1 MAQHKRGIPEINAGS
16 MADIAFLLLIF
27 FLVATTLDS
36 EKGMLVKLPQWVEEN
51 LPPPDVN
58 KRNVLDVLVN
68 QYDQIQIKGE
78 LVTVKQVK
86 AKTRRFL
93 ENNGA
98 NPDLSDS
105 PQKAVVSI
113 KSDRATSYGGYL
125 EVYNEIREAYNE
137 LREEAAQS
145 KFRKSLKDLN
155 QDELT
160 EIREMYPLQI
170 SEAEPESFGVE
181 R

>member
-1 MAQHKRGIPEINAGS
+1 MARHRGIPEINAGS

-36 EKGMLVKLPQWVEEN
+36 EKGMLVKLPQWVEDE

-86 AKTRRFL
+86 SKTRRFL

-98 NPDLSDS
+98 NPELSDN

-125 EVYNEIREAYNE
+125 EVYNEIRAAYQE

-145 KFRKSLKDLN
+145 KFNRTLKDLSPD
-155 QDELT
+155 QLD
-160 EIREMYPLQI
+160 EIRKMYPLQI
-170 SEAEPESFGVE
+170 SEAEPESFGKE
-181 R
+181 K